1 MYVANCH
8 RIAMCV
14 RVCVRVCVCVCVH
27 VHACEFVCVIYVPSS
42 LILSFC
48 APDLVVIV
56 DVLFFD
62 TI

>member
-1 MYVANCH
+1 MYVCSKLPSYSYVCA
-8 RIAMCV
+8 
-14 RVCVRVCVCVCVH
+14 CVRVCVCVCVH
-27 VHACEFVCVIYVPSS
+27 VHACEFVCVIYVLSS